1 MQMDMLKDVLE
12 KATTSEKKSCNCQ
25 MVPDLQ
31 IEIVS
36 LKQKCEMFEGK
47 IENLKENLLKKED
60 ELKNMV
66 SENEQ
71 AKQLIEQIQQHEEN
85 PAGDIGTKEP
95 HEAKE
100 EI

>member
-1 MQMDMLKDVLE
+1 MDMLKDVLE
-12 KATTSEKKSCNCQ
+12 KETQSQKKSCNCQ

-47 IENLKENLLKKED
+47 IDNLKENLLKKED
-60 ELKNMV
+60 QLKNMV

-85 PAGDIGTKEP
+85 PAEDIGTQEP